1 MPRLHELQ
9 DAMRR
14 AILTGVDA
22 DATAHVVPAGR
33 IGAAARLAV
42 YRNNF
47 EAALINALRLTYPA
61 VDRLVGREFFDHA
74 AVTFAQEQ
82 PPASAWLDLYGG
94 EFAAFLDAMAET
106 QSVPYLG
113 DVARLEWAV
122 NRALAAADAAPLGL
136 DAFSACAEPDHAR
149 LRFEPHPSVGL
160 VRATYPADTIW
171 RATLSDDTAAM
182 EAIDLADGPVHLLVQ
197 RTADGVEVTRLAEAD
212 WEFAAALLA
221 GASLGAALAAYPE
234 VDSPAILAELIV
246 KGRFAGLSLSPEVW
260 EARP

>member
-1 MPRLHELQ
+1 MPRLHEIQ

-14 AILTGVDA
+14 ALLTGADA
-22 DATAHVVPAGR
+22 DAASHLAANR

-47 EAALINALRLTYPA
+47 EATLIRALRLTFPA
-61 VDRLVGREFFDHA
+61 IDRLVGTEFFDHA
-74 AVTFAQEQ
+74 AASFAQRH

-94 EFAAFLDAMAET
+94 EFPTFLDAFPEAAA
-106 QSVPYLG
+106 VPYLG
-113 DVARLEWAV
+113 DVARLEWSV
-122 NRALAAADAAPLGL
+122 SRALSAADAAPLGL
-136 DAFSACAEPDHAR
+136 DAFAACTEPDHAR

-160 VRATYPADTIW
+160 VRAAYPADAIW
-171 RATLSDDTAAM
+171 RATLEGDEAAM
-182 EAIDLADGPVHLLVQ
+182 EAIRLTDGPVHLLVQ
-197 RTADGVEVTRLAEAD
+197 RASDGVEVTRLAEAD

-234 VDSPAILAELIV
+234 VDAPAILADLIV
-246 KGRFAGLSLSPEVW
+246 KGRFAGLALAPEVW